1 MKNKDS
7 IKEDATADMGVPDK
21 KAEDNKHTT
30 PDSDPSFQKH
40 YNKELRVSQDEVP
53 IVLNELNDSAL
64 KYIKREQY
72 EKALVLFQ
80 KAHGII
86 NVISLDHCRR
96 DQHIAFVIFHNMAA
110 CYQRMNSLE
119 ECSVAIENAL
129 LYLGDYSSLKNQ
141 SISQRMVYM
150 EREAKI
156 RMQLWALL
164 SQLHKHRDALD
175 QAILSIKLVHMI
187 FRDLDALCKFFIQ
200 KSTDEE
206 LELIEEHLQQR
217 NESLNDD
224 YAAFYE
230 SIAKMMSTSPKTAI
244 LASKNHLDEG
254 VSLMEKAAKKIHPVI
269 KEVNKKLVQEKKR
282 RSALRQKK
290 GSNVLFDF
298 KDNRVVNKQEMEVDQ
313 EIEDLIRD
321 DDATEGYDDI
331 FEANPDDSDAEFEE
345 KLDMRAVLGYLN
357 QSEWISN
364 INIGNIMQINPFQ
377 IDDFMS
383 ICK

>member
-1 MKNKDS
+1 M
-7 IKEDATADMGVPDK
+7 
-21 KAEDNKHTT
+21 
-30 PDSDPSFQKH
+30 
-40 YNKELRVSQDEVP
+40 
-53 IVLNELNDSAL
+53 
-64 KYIKREQY
+64 
-72 EKALVLFQ
+72 
-80 KAHGII
+80 
-86 NVISLDHCRR
+86 
-96 DQHIAFVIFHNMAA
+96 
-110 CYQRMNSLE
+110 
-119 ECSVAIENAL
+119 
-129 LYLGDYSSLKNQ
+129 
-141 SISQRMVYM
+141 
-150 EREAKI
+150 
-156 RMQLWALL
+156 
-164 SQLHKHRDALD
+164 HKHRDALD